1 MASTTRTRHE
11 PTASRLARPSG
22 PPATWEW
29 SACARPLPPNTNDRP
44 PRFNKQMTQHPHSM
58 NPNRQNCRI
67 GLLTLGLA
75 MLLSAC
81 ANQQLQTKTQ
91 QSIPTTQV
99 LVLSL
104 QLEDLRAGGIAFI
117 TPSSITGQEE
127 DKQALALAFTEIMLR
142 LRPDLGVMSLS
153 QTLSAVNRQG
163 LTREY
168 RQMFEDYR
176 LTGIFD
182 REILG
187 KVAKVT
193 KTRYLAQ
200 LKLGAFRQESKSRF
214 GLLGLR
220 VLETKTSTIRL
231 FLQIWDSH
239 DGSVAWEGA
248 QESTV
253 SHESMAEE
261 YVSMKSIVQE
271 SARDLVAHLP

>member
-1 MASTTRTRHE
+1 MNTSCRKCAK
-11 PTASRLARPSG
+11 ALLACWL
-22 PPATWEW
+22 AT
-29 SACARPLPPNTNDRP
+29 
-44 PRFNKQMTQHPHSM
+44 
-58 NPNRQNCRI
+58 
-67 GLLTLGLA
+67 
-75 MLLSAC
+75 LLSAC
-81 ANQQLQTKTQ
+81 ANQHIQSKTQ
-91 QSIPTTQV
+91 QNIPTTQV
-99 LVLSL
+99 LVVEL
-104 QLEDLRAGGIAFI
+104 QTGDLRTGGIAFI

-127 DKQALALAFTEIMLR
+127 DKQALAFAFTEILLK
-142 LRPDLGVMSLS
+142 LRPDLAVMPLS
-153 QTLSAVNRQG
+153 QTLSAINRKG

-182 REILG
+182 REILE

-200 LKLGAFRQESKSRF
+200 LKMGAFRQESKSRF
-214 GLLGLR
+214 GFLGVR

-261 YVSMKSIVQE
+261 YISMKSIVQE
-271 SARDLVAHLP
+271 SARDLVALLP

>member
-1 MASTTRTRHE
+1 MKT
-11 PTASRLARPSG
+11 G
-22 PPATWEW
+22 
-29 SACARPLPPNTNDRP
+29 
-44 PRFNKQMTQHPHSM
+44 
-58 NPNRQNCRI
+58 CREYRS
-67 GLLTLGLA
+67 GLLAMGLA
-75 MLLSAC
+75 LLLSAC
-81 ANQQLQTKTQ
+81 ANHQIQTKTQ
-91 QSIPTTQV
+91 QNIPTTQV
-99 LVLSL
+99 LMTDLKS
-104 QLEDLRAGGIAFI
+104 EDLRKGGIAFI

-127 DKQALALAFTEIMLR
+127 DKQALALAFTEVLLTM
-142 LRPDLGVMSLS
+142 RPDLSVMTLP
-153 QTLSAVNRQG
+153 QTLSAINREG

-182 REILG
+182 REILQ

-193 KTRYLAQ
+193 KVRYLAQ

-214 GLLGLR
+214 GMLGLR

-231 FLQIWDSH
+231 FLQIWDSQ

>member
-1 MASTTRTRHE
+1 MKTTCRECR
-11 PTASRLARPSG
+11 SGLLA
-22 PPATWEW
+22 
-29 SACARPLPPNTNDRP
+29 
-44 PRFNKQMTQHPHSM
+44 
-58 NPNRQNCRI
+58 I
-67 GLLTLGLA
+67 GLA
-75 MLLSAC
+75 LLLNAC
-81 ANQQLQTKTQ
+81 ANQQLQTQTQ
-91 QSIPTTQV
+91 QNIPTTQV
-99 LVLSL
+99 LPISL
-104 QLEDLRAGGIAFI
+104 QSEDLRNGGIAFI

-127 DKQALALAFTEIMLR
+127 DKQALALAFTEVLLKM
-142 LRPDLGVMSLS
+142 RPDLRVITLP

-182 REILG
+182 RETLQ
-187 KVAKVT
+187 KVANVT
-193 KTRYLAQ
+193 KTRYLVQ

-214 GLLGLR
+214 SMLGLR
-220 VLETKTSTIRL
+220 VLETKTSTIRQ
-231 FLQIWDSH
+231 FLQIWDSQ

-253 SHESMAEE
+253 SHESLAEE

>member
-1 MASTTRTRHE
+1 MRTGCLE
-11 PTASRLARPSG
+11 YKSSLLA
-22 PPATWEW
+22 
-29 SACARPLPPNTNDRP
+29 
-44 PRFNKQMTQHPHSM
+44 
-58 NPNRQNCRI
+58 I
-67 GLLTLGLA
+67 GLAL
-75 MLLSAC
+75 LLSAC

-99 LVLSL
+99 QTIDL
-104 QLEDLRAGGIAFI
+104 QPEDLRKGGMAFI

-127 DKQALALAFTEIMLR
+127 DKQALALAFTEVLLKM
-142 LRPDLGVMSLS
+142 RPDLKVTALP
-153 QTLSAVNRQG
+153 QTLSAINRQG

-182 REILG
+182 RETLQ
-187 KVAKVT
+187 KVAQVT
-193 KTRYLAQ
+193 KTRYLVQ

-220 VLETKTSTIRL
+220 VLETKISTIRL
-231 FLQIWDSH
+231 FLQIWDSE

-253 SHESMAEE
+253 SHESLAEE

-271 SARDLVAHLP
+271 SARDLVANLP